1 MHQLMSKIEKLQEE
15 TGDGPQPGR
24 GGLRGGDE
32 FKRLKAHIAQ
42 DIREIRLQ
50 LKQRDA
56 LMQKGAS
63 GTKQTAQLSHSIR
76 EQLKAARD
84 DANRLKDLHRKGKG
98 GAGEREERGEVV
110 ELVFKHIDEVEAL
123 DKRRH
128 TSKASASRAEL
139 FSGGGEKGTPVAP
152 VQRLPVGDT
161 ELPDIETQE
170 GLRQLQQTDQHID
183 AELAQVAAG
192 VADLKTVALDV
203 RDEVQVQAAMVD
215 EITSKVDK
223 ANRHLV
229 NINKKMKKT
238 LQSTRSADRFI
249 VDFICLVILMGII
262 GYIISMVT

>member
-128 TSKASASRAEL
+128 TSKASASRRPWPSRTRLLTFFLPAP
-139 FSGGGEKGTPVAP
+139 SPPKGWAP
-152 VQRLPVGDT
+152 SLTAAASRQR
-161 ELPDIETQE
+161 
-170 GLRQLQQTDQHID
+170 
-183 AELAQVAAG
+183 
-192 VADLKTVALDV
+192 
-203 RDEVQVQAAMVD
+203 
-215 EITSKVDK
+215 
-223 ANRHLV
+223 
-229 NINKKMKKT
+229 
-238 LQSTRSADRFI
+238 
-249 VDFICLVILMGII
+249 
-262 GYIISMVT
+262 